1 MGPVCSVGM
10 FHIVRKFEDLRA
22 AFAAEAGDGAAAPD
36 GGGGADDAHSS
47 HRVFE
52 VCATSTLCCAVLQ
65 RVGLP

>member
-1 MGPVCSVGM
+1 M